1 MNQVK
6 KLIIL
11 SVFSFF
17 SAKSQSFDVQ
27 FDKIRNN
34 TAQLR
39 AFFSAMP
46 KGGDLHHHYDGS
58 IFTET
63 FIDYAMKNDFWLNTS
78 TLIIQKEFSGN
89 VQKDKNWLK
98 ISDIIRKN
106 EFGFYK
112 QKLLEKWSSKDFHP
126 SKGPSDDH
134 FFSTFNGFM
143 PAKDP
148 NLISGLLELKERAI
162 KENVSYIETMFL
174 LFFKSGDA
182 QKIQAFNQRLKNAQ
196 QNKDEQTLKTV
207 LDEMYAY
214 FNVNGAQKQAQ
225 KYNEDLQRIHTS
237 NAIDNEKFTL
247 RYQNAILRLKQPAE
261 VFGDLVVCYLS
272 DQDSPLINGVNI
284 VGQEDRDVAMQD
296 YWLHMQM
303 YKYLNKKFP
312 NTKNALHAGE
322 LTLGLVKPEEL
333 SWHINEAISVA
344 KAKRIGHGIDMPY
357 EKNAFSLLKKMK
369 QEQIAVEI
377 NLTSNEFILNVKNEE
392 HPISLYHQHGVPIV
406 ISTDDA
412 GVLRT
417 NLTEQYV
424 LLAKRYPVFTY
435 SEIKQLVFNSIRFSF
450 IEDETLKTSILRKL
464 ESDFVEFEKVVF
476 EK

>member
-1 MNQVK
+1 VK
-6 KLIIL
+6 KLFIFF
-11 SVFSFF
+11 VFSFF
-17 SAKSQSFDVQ
+17 SAKSQSSDVQ
-27 FDKIRNN
+27 FDQIRNN

-58 IFTET
+58 IYAET
-63 FIDYAMKNDFWLNTS
+63 FIDYAVKNDFWLNTH
-78 TLIIQKEFSGN
+78 TFAVQKEFSGN
-89 VQKDKNWLK
+89 VKKDKSWRK
-98 ISDIIRKN
+98 ISDLIQKN
-106 EFGFYK
+106 EFGVYK
-112 QKLLEKWSSKDFHP
+112 QKLFEKWSSKDFHS

-134 FFSTFNGFM
+134 FFSTFDGFS
-143 PAKDP
+143 PAKDRE
-148 NLISGLLELKERAI
+148 LSSGLLELKNRAL

-174 LFFKSGDA
+174 LFFKGKNDIEVNS
-182 QKIQAFNQRLKNAQ
+182 FNKS
-196 QNKDEQTLKTV
+196 LKTNQNEQDLEKV

-214 FNVNGAQKQAQ
+214 FLKNGAESQA
-225 KYNEDLQRIHTS
+225 KLYNAALEKRHFS
-237 NAIDNEKFTL
+237 NNIDDANFTL
-247 RYQNAILRLKQPAE
+247 RYQNAILRLKQPAD

-272 DQDSPLINGVNI
+272 AKESPLINGVNI

-344 KAKRIGHGIDMPY
+344 NAKRIGHGIDIPF
-357 EKNAFSLLKKMK
+357 EKDAFSLLKIMK
-369 QEQIAVEI
+369 EKQIAVEI
-377 NLTSNEFILNVKNEE
+377 NLTSNEFILNVKNDE

-424 LLAKRYPVFTY
+424 LLAKRYPEFSY

-450 IEDETLKTSILRKL
+450 IEEDILKASILKKL
-464 ESDFVEFEKVVF
+464 EADFSEFEKVVF
-476 EK
+476 GK

>member
-1 MNQVK
+1 MK
-6 KLIIL
+6 KLFIL
-11 SVFSFF
+11 FVFSFF

-27 FDKIRNN
+27 FDQIRDN

-58 IFTET
+58 IYTET
-63 FIDYAMKNDFWLNTS
+63 FIDYAVKNDYWLNTN
-78 TLIIQKEFSGN
+78 TLVVQKTFSGN
-89 VQKDKNWLK
+89 AQRDKSWRK
-98 ISDIIRKN
+98 ISDLIQKN
-106 EFGFYK
+106 EFGVYK
-112 QKLLEKWSSKDFHP
+112 QKLLEKWSSKDFHA

-134 FFSTFNGFM
+134 FFSTFDGFS
-143 PAKDP
+143 PAKDRE
-148 NLISGLLELKERAI
+148 LSSGLLELKNRAL

-174 LFFKSGDA
+174 LFFQGNNDIEVNSFNKSLET
-182 QKIQAFNQRLKNAQ
+182 NQN
-196 QNKDEQTLKTV
+196 EQDLEKV

-214 FNVNGAQKQAQ
+214 FLKNGAESQA
-225 KYNEDLQRIHTS
+225 KLYNAALEKRHFS
-237 NAIDNEKFTL
+237 NNIDDTNFTL

-261 VFGDLVVCYLS
+261 VFGDLIVCYLS
-272 DQDSPLINGVNI
+272 ANYSPLINGVNI

-312 NTKNALHAGE
+312 NTKNSLHAGE
-322 LTLGLVKPEEL
+322 LTLGVVKPEEL

-344 KAKRIGHGIDMPY
+344 NAKRIGHGIDMPF
-357 EKNAFSLLKKMK
+357 EKSAFSLLRKMK
-369 QEQIAVEI
+369 DEQIAVEI
-377 NLTSNEFILNVKNEE
+377 NLTSNEFILNVKNDE

-424 LLAKRYPVFTY
+424 LLAKRYPEFSY

-450 IEDETLKTSILRKL
+450 IEDESLKASILKKL
-464 ESDFVEFEKVVF
+464 ETDFSEFEKLVF
-476 EK
+476 GK

>member
-1 MNQVK
+1 MK
-6 KLIIL
+6 KIFVLF
-11 SVFSFF
+11 VFSFF
-17 SAKSQSFDVQ
+17 SAKSQSFDAQ
-27 FDKIRNN
+27 FNNIRNN

-58 IFTET
+58 IYTET
-63 FIDYAMKNDFWLNTS
+63 FVEYAVKNDFWLNTN
-78 TLIIQKEFSGN
+78 TLAIQKEFSDN
-89 VQKDKNWLK
+89 ASKDKNWRK
-98 ISDIIRKN
+98 ISDLIHKN
-106 EFGFYK
+106 QFEFYK
-112 QKLLEKWSSKDFHP
+112 QKLLEKWSSKDFHL
-126 SKGPSDDH
+126 SKSPSDDH
-134 FFSTFNGFM
+134 FFSTFDGFI

-148 NLISGLLELKERAI
+148 NLTSGLLELKERAL

-174 LFFKSGDA
+174 LFFKGGDA

-214 FNVNGAQKQAQ
+214 FTANGAQKQAQ
-225 KYNEDLQRIHTS
+225 KYNEDLQSIHTS
-237 NAIDNEKFTL
+237 NKIDNSDFTL

-272 DQDSPLINGVNI
+272 DQGSTLINGVNI
-284 VGQEDRDVAMQD
+284 VGQEDREVSMQD

-333 SWHINEAISVA
+333 TWHINEAISVA
-344 KAKRIGHGIDMPY
+344 NAKRIGHGIDLPF
-357 EKNAFSLLKKMK
+357 EKNAYTLLKKMK
-369 QEQIAVEI
+369 DEQIAVEI
-377 NLTSNEFILNVKNEE
+377 NLTSNEFILNVKNDE

-424 LLAKRYPVFTY
+424 LLSKRYPEFSY

-450 IEDETLKTSILRKL
+450 IEEDSLKTSILKKL
-464 ESDFVEFEKVVF
+464 ENDFMEFEQMVF

>member
-1 MNQVK
+1 
-6 KLIIL
+6 
-11 SVFSFF
+11 
-17 SAKSQSFDVQ
+17 
-27 FDKIRNN
+27 
-34 TAQLR
+34 
-39 AFFSAMP
+39 MP

-58 IFTET
+58 IYTET
-63 FIDYAMKNDFWLNTS
+63 FIDFAIKNDFWLNIN
-78 TLIIQKEFSGN
+78 TLAIQKDFSAN
-89 VQKDKNWLK
+89 TPKDKNWRK
-98 ISDIIRKN
+98 ISDLIQKN
-106 EFGFYK
+106 EFDFYK
-112 QKLLEKWSSKDFHP
+112 QRLLEKWSIKDFHP

-134 FFSTFNGFM
+134 FFSTFDGFV

-148 NLISGLLELKERAI
+148 NLAYGLLELKQRAV
-162 KENVSYIETMFL
+162 KENVNYIETMFL
-174 LFFKSGDA
+174 LCFKSKNNHDLS
-182 QKIQAFNQRLKNAQ
+182 AFNQPLKAVQISQNEQDLEKILDNLYAFVIKNDAKNQARL
-196 QNKDEQTLKTV
+196 
-207 LDEMYAY
+207 
-214 FNVNGAQKQAQ
+214 
-225 KYNEDLQRIHTS
+225 YNEGLAKIHVT
-237 NAIDNEKFTL
+237 NKIDDENFTL

-272 DQDSPLINGVNI
+272 AKESPLINGVNI
-284 VGQEDRDVAMQD
+284 VGQEDRDVSMQD

-322 LTLGLVKPEEL
+322 LTLGLVQPEEL

-344 KAKRIGHGIDMPY
+344 NAKRIGHGIDLPF

-369 QEQIAVEI
+369 EEQIAVEI
-377 NLTSNEFILNVKNEE
+377 NLTSNEFILNVKNYE

-424 LLAKRYPVFTY
+424 LLAKRYPEFSY
-435 SEIKQLVFNSIRFSF
+435 SEIKQLVFNSISFSF
-450 IEDETLKTSILRKL
+450 IEEESLKTSILKKL
-464 ESDFVEFEKVVF
+464 ENDFVKFEKMVF

>member
-1 MNQVK
+1 MK
-6 KLIIL
+6 KLFIL
-11 SVFSFF
+11 FVFSFF

-27 FDKIRNN
+27 FDQIRDN

-58 IFTET
+58 IYTET
-63 FIDYAMKNDFWLNTS
+63 FIEFAVKNDFWLNTS
-78 TLIIQKEFSGN
+78 TLVIEKEFSGN
-89 VQKDKNWLK
+89 TQKDKNWRK
-98 ISDIIRKN
+98 ISDLIQKN

-134 FFSTFNGFM
+134 FFSTFDGFV
-143 PAKDP
+143 PAKNP
-148 NLISGLLELKERAI
+148 NLALGLLELKQRAL

-174 LFFKSGDA
+174 LFFKNKNNTEVSTFNKALKDV
-182 QKIQAFNQRLKNAQ
+182 QINRNEQDLEKI
-196 QNKDEQTLKTV
+196 
-207 LDEMYAY
+207 LDELYA
-214 FNVNGAQKQAQ
+214 FFIKNGAENQARL
-225 KYNEDLQRIHTS
+225 YNEGLAKIHIS
-237 NAIDNEKFTL
+237 NKIDDENFTL

-272 DQDSPLINGVNI
+272 ANSSPWINGVNI

-322 LTLGLVKPEEL
+322 LSLGLVKPEEL
-333 SWHINEAISVA
+333 SWHINEAIFVA
-344 KAKRIGHGIDMPY
+344 NAKRIGHGIDMPF
-357 EKNAFSLLKKMK
+357 EKNTFSLLRKMK
-369 QEQIAVEI
+369 DEQIAVEI
-377 NLTSNEFILNVKNEE
+377 NLTSNEFILNVKNDE
-392 HPISLYHQHGVPIV
+392 HPISLYRQHSVPIV

-424 LLAKRYPVFTY
+424 LLAKRYPEFSY

-450 IEDETLKTSILRKL
+450 IEEESLKISILRKL
-464 ESDFVEFEKVVF
+464 ELDFVEFEKMVF

>member
-1 MNQVK
+1 VK
-6 KLIIL
+6 KIIVL
-11 SVFSFF
+11 FVFSFF
-17 SAKSQSFDVQ
+17 SAKSQSFDAQ
-27 FDKIRNN
+27 FDQIRDN

-58 IFTET
+58 IYTET
-63 FIDYAMKNDFWLNTS
+63 FVEYAIKNDFWLNTNS
-78 TLIIQKEFSGN
+78 LAIQKDFS
-89 VQKDKNWLK
+89 VKAPKYKNWRK
-98 ISDIIRKN
+98 ISDLIQKN

-112 QKLLEKWSSKDFHP
+112 QKLLEKWSNKDFYP

-134 FFSTFNGFM
+134 FFNTFDGFS

-148 NLISGLLELKERAI
+148 DLATGLLELKQRAV

-174 LFFKSGDA
+174 LFFKSKNTYEINTFNKPLKAA
-182 QKIQAFNQRLKNAQ
+182 QANQNEADLEKILDDLYAFFIK
-196 QNKDEQTLKTV
+196 
-207 LDEMYAY
+207 
-214 FNVNGAQKQAQ
+214 NGAENQA
-225 KYNEDLQRIHTS
+225 KLYNEGLTKIHNS
-237 NAIDNEKFTL
+237 YNIDDENFTL

-272 DQDSPLINGVNI
+272 DKESSLINGVNI

-333 SWHINEAISVA
+333 SWHISEAIYVA
-344 KAKRIGHGIDMPY
+344 NAKRIGHGIDLPF

-369 QEQIAVEI
+369 EEQIAVEI
-377 NLTSNEFILNVKNEE
+377 NLSSNEFILNVKNDE
-392 HPISLYHQHGVPIV
+392 HPISLYRQHGVPIV

-424 LLAKRYPVFTY
+424 LLAKRYPEFSY

-450 IEDETLKTSILRKL
+450 IEEKNLKTSLLKKL
-464 ESDFVEFEKVVF
+464 ENDFLEFEKVVLG
-476 EK
+476 K

>member
-1 MNQVK
+1 MK
-6 KLIIL
+6 KLFIL
-11 SVFSFF
+11 FIFSFF

-27 FDKIRNN
+27 FDQIRNN
-34 TAQLR
+34 TAKLR

-58 IFTET
+58 IYTET
-63 FIDYAMKNDFWLNTS
+63 FIEYAVNNDFWLNIN
-78 TLIIQKEFSGN
+78 TLIIQKERPIDL
-89 VQKDKNWLK
+89 QKDKNWRK
-98 ISDIIRKN
+98 ISDLIQKKQF
-106 EFGFYK
+106 EFYRE
-112 QKLLEKWSSKDFHP
+112 KLLEKWSSKDFHP

-134 FFSTFNGFM
+134 FFRTFDGFV

-148 NLISGLLELKERAI
+148 NLAKGLLELKARAI
-162 KENVSYIETMFL
+162 KENVTYIETMFL
-174 LFFKSGDA
+174 LFFKGGDP
-182 QKIQAFNQRLKNAQ
+182 QKMQAFNHKLKKAQ
-196 QNKDEQTLKTV
+196 ENKDEEILKTV
-207 LDEMYAY
+207 LDEMFTFYIA
-214 FNVNGAQKQAQ
+214 NGAQKQAK
-225 KYNEDLQRIHTS
+225 KYNDDLQRIHTS

-272 DQDSPLINGVNI
+272 DQSSPLVNGVNI
-284 VGQEDRDVAMQD
+284 VGQEDREVSMKD

-303 YKYLNKKFP
+303 YKYLNEKYP

-322 LTLGLVKPEEL
+322 LTHGLVKPEEL
-333 SWHINEAISVA
+333 SWHINEAIYVA
-344 KAKRIGHGIDMPY
+344 NAKRIGHGIDLPF
-357 EKNAFSLLKKMK
+357 EKDAFSLLKKMK
-369 QEQIAVEI
+369 EEQISVEI
-377 NLTSNEFILNVKNEE
+377 NLTSNEFILNVKNDE

-424 LLAKRYPVFTY
+424 LLAKRYPEFSY
-435 SEIKQLVFNSIRFSF
+435 SEIKQLVFNSIRYSF
-450 IEDETLKTSILRKL
+450 IEDETLKAAILKKL
-464 ESDFVEFEKVVF
+464 ENDFVEFEKVVF

>member
-1 MNQVK
+1 VK
-6 KLIIL
+6 KIFVLF
-11 SVFSFF
+11 VFSFF

-27 FDKIRNN
+27 FDQIRNH

-58 IFTET
+58 IYTET
-63 FIDYAMKNDFWLNTS
+63 FIDFAVKNNFWLNTN
-78 TLIIQKEFSGN
+78 TLIIQKEVSIDL
-89 VQKDKNWLK
+89 QKDKNWRK
-98 ISDIIRKN
+98 ISALIQKN
-106 EFGFYK
+106 QFEFYR

-134 FFSTFNGFM
+134 FFSTFDGFL
-143 PAKDP
+143 PAEDP
-148 NLISGLLELKERAI
+148 NLATGLLELKERAI

-174 LFFKSGDA
+174 LFFKGGDTH
-182 QKIQAFNQRLKNAQ
+182 KMQAFNHRLKNAQ
-196 QNKDEQTLKTV
+196 QNKDEQTLKTI
-207 LDEMYAY
+207 LEELYA
-214 FNVNGAQKQAQ
+214 FFMANGAQKQAQ

-237 NAIDNEKFTL
+237 NAIDNSEFTL

-261 VFGDLVVCYLS
+261 VFGDLLVCYLS
-272 DQDSPLINGVNI
+272 DQSSTLINGVNI
-284 VGQEDRDVAMQD
+284 VGQEDRKVSMQD
-296 YWLHMQM
+296 YWVHMQM
-303 YKYLNKKFP
+303 YKYLNEKYP

-333 SWHINEAISVA
+333 TWHINEAISVA
-344 KAKRIGHGIDMPY
+344 HAKRIGHGIDLPF
-357 EKNAFSLLKKMK
+357 EKDAFSLLKKMK
-369 QEQIAVEI
+369 EEQIAIEI
-377 NLTSNEFILNVKNEE
+377 NLTSNEFILNVKNDE

-424 LLAKRYPVFTY
+424 LLAKRYPEFSY

-450 IEDETLKTSILRKL
+450 IEDEHLKTSILKKL
-464 ESDFVEFEKVVF
+464 ENDFLEFENMVF

>member
-1 MNQVK
+1 MK

-11 SVFSFF
+11 SVFSFL

-27 FDKIRNN
+27 FDKIRTN

-58 IFTET
+58 IYTET
-63 FIDYAMKNDFWLNTS
+63 FIEYAIKNDFWLNIN
-78 TLIIQKEFSGN
+78 TLSVQKSLSADLQKE
-89 VQKDKNWLK
+89 KNWRK
-98 ISDIIRKN
+98 ISDLVQKN
-106 EFGFYK
+106 EFGVYR
-112 QKLLEKWSSKDFHP
+112 QKLLEKWSNKDFHP

-134 FFSTFNGFM
+134 FFSTFDGFV

-148 NLISGLLELKERAI
+148 KLATGLLELKERAI

-174 LFFKSGDA
+174 LFFKGNHNEINSFNKLLKAA
-182 QKIQAFNQRLKNAQ
+182 QVNKN
-196 QNKDEQTLKTV
+196 EQDLEKV
-207 LDEMYAY
+207 LDELYTY
-214 FNVNGAQKQAQ
+214 FLKNGAQNQA
-225 KYNEDLQRIHTS
+225 KIYNDDLEKIHSANNIDDTS
-237 NAIDNEKFTL
+237 FRL

-272 DQDSPLINGVNI
+272 DQSSQLINGVNI
-284 VGQEDRDVAMQD
+284 VGQEDREVAMND
-296 YWLHMQM
+296 YWLHMRM

-312 NTKNALHAGE
+312 KTKNALHAGE

-333 SWHINEAISVA
+333 TWHINEAISVA
-344 KAKRIGHGIDMPY
+344 NAKRVGHGIDMPF
-357 EKNAFSLLKKMK
+357 EKDAFSLLKKMK
-369 QEQIAVEI
+369 DEQIAVEI
-377 NLTSNEFILNVKNEE
+377 NLTSNEFILNVKNDE

-424 LLAKRYPVFTY
+424 LLAKRYPEFSY

-450 IEDETLKTSILRKL
+450 IEEESMKTSILKKL
-464 ESDFVEFEKVVF
+464 ENDFLEFEKIVF

>member
-1 MNQVK
+1 MK
-6 KLIIL
+6 KLFIL
-11 SVFSFF
+11 FVFSFL
-17 SAKSQSFDVQ
+17 SAKSQSLDVQ
-27 FDKIRNN
+27 FDQIRDN
-34 TAQLR
+34 TAKLR

-58 IFTET
+58 IYTET
-63 FIDYAMKNDFWLNTS
+63 FIDYAVKNDFWLNIN
-78 TLIIQKEFSGN
+78 TLVIQKEFSGN
-89 VQKDKNWLK
+89 APKDKNWRK
-98 ISDIIRKN
+98 ISELIQKN
-106 EFGFYK
+106 EFRIYK
-112 QKLLEKWSSKDFHP
+112 QKLLEKWSSKDFHA

-134 FFSTFNGFM
+134 FFNTFDGFS
-143 PAKDP
+143 PAKDRE
-148 NLISGLLELKERAI
+148 LASGLLELKNRAV

-174 LFFKSGDA
+174 LFYKGKNNLEVNSFNKVLKAA
-182 QKIQAFNQRLKNAQ
+182 QSVQSEQDLEKI
-196 QNKDEQTLKTV
+196 
-207 LDEMYAY
+207 LDELYAY
-214 FNVNGAQKQAQ
+214 FLKNDAESQAK
-225 KYNEDLQRIHTS
+225 KYNDDLAKIHNS
-237 NAIDNEKFTL
+237 NKIDDENFTL

-261 VFGDLVVCYLS
+261 VFGDLMVCYLS
-272 DQDSPLINGVNI
+272 AKESPLINGVNI

-322 LTLGLVKPEEL
+322 LSLGLVKPEEL
-333 SWHINEAISVA
+333 SWHISEAIYKA
-344 KAKRIGHGIDMPY
+344 NAKRIGHGIDMPF

-369 QEQIAVEI
+369 DEQIAVEI
-377 NLTSNEFILNVKNEE
+377 NLTSNEFILNVKNDE

-424 LLAKRYPVFTY
+424 LLAKRYPEFSY

-464 ESDFVEFEKVVF
+464 ENDFVGFEKVVF
-476 EK
+476 KN

>member
-1 MNQVK
+1 MK
-6 KLIIL
+6 KLFIL
-11 SVFSFF
+11 FVFSFF

-58 IFTET
+58 IYTET
-63 FIDYAMKNDFWLNTS
+63 FIDYAIKNDFWLNTS
-78 TLIIQKEFSGN
+78 ALVIQKEFSGN
-89 VQKDKNWLK
+89 VQKDKSWRK
-98 ISDIIRKN
+98 ISDLIQKN

-134 FFSTFNGFM
+134 FFSTFDGFV

-148 NLISGLLELKERAI
+148 NLASGLLELKQRAL

-174 LFFKSGDA
+174 LFFKNKNSKEVSTFNKPLKAIQTNQNEKDLE
-182 QKIQAFNQRLKNAQ
+182 KI
-196 QNKDEQTLKTV
+196 
-207 LDEMYAY
+207 LDELYAY
-214 FNVNGAQKQAQ
+214 FLKNGAENQARL
-225 KYNEDLQRIHTS
+225 YNEDLAKIHNS
-237 NAIDNEKFTL
+237 NKIDDENFTL

-272 DQDSPLINGVNI
+272 DQDSQLINGVNI

-322 LTLGLVKPEEL
+322 LSLGLVKPEEL
-333 SWHINEAISVA
+333 SWHIKEAIYVA
-344 KAKRIGHGIDMPY
+344 NAKRIGHGIDMPF
-357 EKNAFSLLKKMK
+357 EKNAFSLLRKMK
-369 QEQIAVEI
+369 KEQIAVEI
-377 NLTSNEFILNVKNEE
+377 NLTSNEFILNVKNDE
-392 HPISLYHQHGVPIV
+392 HPISLYNQHGVPIV

-424 LLAKRYPVFTY
+424 LLAKRYPEFSY
-435 SEIKQLVFNSIRFSF
+435 SEIKLLVFNSIRFSF
-450 IEDETLKTSILRKL
+450 IEEESLKTAILKKL
-464 ESDFVEFEKVVF
+464 ENDFVAFEKDVF
-476 EK
+476 QK